1 MRQTV
6 AKLALVSTIFSYIY
20 INIIIQAFGYILQ
33 KGMKLL
39 FKIFI
44 VLCVSILPSVSEES
58 LSENWQ
64 LSFQAPA
71 TDLMSDIISFH
82 SYILMPIIVAISFL
96 VLFLLLFIVFRFNSS
111 RNQTASTTTHNTT
124 IEILWTVIPVIL
136 LIIIAIPS
144 FRLLYVSETIPKA
157 DLTIKA
163 TGNQWYWTYEYPD
176 HGDILFDA
184 NMLAEEELSD
194 PKLRLLETDTQIVVP
209 VNKVVK
215 LQLTSSDVLHAWT
228 IPAFGVKMDAVP
240 GRLNET
246 WFKANSEGIYY
257 GQCSELC
264 GPRHAFMP
272 INVKVVSEKEFKK
285 WIDFAQEEYASTN
298 IDFNNSKFEI
308 AQK

>member
-1 MRQTV
+1 MNILL
-6 AKLALVSTIFSYIY
+6 KIITIVFLPFS
-20 INIIIQAFGYILQ
+20 AFANEGI
-33 KGMKLL
+33 
-39 FKIFI
+39 
-44 VLCVSILPSVSEES
+44 
-58 LSENWQ
+58 SENWQ
-64 LSFQAPA
+64 LSFQEPA

-82 SYILMPIIVAISFL
+82 SYILMPIITGISLL
-96 VLFLLLFIVFRFNSS
+96 VLGLLLYIMFRFNSK
-111 RNQTASTTTHNTT
+111 RNVVASTTTHNTV

-163 TGNQWYWTYEYPD
+163 IGNQWYWTYEYPD
-176 HGDILFDA
+176 YEDIVFDA
-184 NMLAEEELSD
+184 NMLLENELSD

-215 LQLTSSDVLHAWT
+215 LQITSADVLHAWT

-246 WFKANSEGIYY
+246 WFKANKEGIYY

-264 GPRHAFMP
+264 GPKHAFMP
-272 INVKVVSEKEFKK
+272 INVKVVSENEFND
-285 WIDFAQEEYASTN
+285 WLDFAKEEYASSG
-298 IDFNNSKFEI
+298 IDYSTETFDLAKN
-308 AQK
+308 

>member
-1 MRQTV
+1 M
-6 AKLALVSTIFSYIY
+6 KLFFSIIVGICLLVSL
-20 INIIIQAFGYILQ
+20 AFAEVG
-33 KGMKLL
+33 
-39 FKIFI
+39 
-44 VLCVSILPSVSEES
+44 

-64 LSFQAPA
+64 LSFQEPA
-71 TDLMSDIISFH
+71 TDLMSDVISFH
-82 SYILMPIIVAISFL
+82 SYILMPIITGISIL
-96 VLFLLLFIVFRFNSS
+96 VLFLLLYIAFRFNSS
-111 RNQTASTTTHNTT
+111 RNQTASNTTHNTLV
-124 IEILWTVIPVIL
+124 EVLWTVIPVIL

-163 TGNQWYWTYEYPD
+163 IGNQWYWSYEYPD
-176 HGDILFDA
+176 YGDIVFDA
-184 NMLAEEELSD
+184 NMLNDDELSD

-215 LQLTSSDVLHAWT
+215 LQITSNDVLHAWA

-246 WFKANSEGIYY
+246 WFKANQEGLFY

-264 GPRHAFMP
+264 GPKHAFMP
-272 INVKVVSEKEFKK
+272 INVKVVSEKEFED
-285 WIDFAQEEYASTN
+285 WIGFAKEEYASGN
-298 IDFNNSKFEI
+298 IDFYTNTFEI

>member
-1 MRQTV
+1 MNIFL
-6 AKLALVSTIFSYIY
+6 KIITIVFLPFS
-20 INIIIQAFGYILQ
+20 AFANEGI
-33 KGMKLL
+33 
-39 FKIFI
+39 
-44 VLCVSILPSVSEES
+44 
-58 LSENWQ
+58 SENWQ
-64 LSFQAPA
+64 LSFQEPA

-82 SYILMPIIVAISFL
+82 SYILMPIITGISLL
-96 VLFLLLFIVFRFNSS
+96 VLGLLLYIMFRFNSK
-111 RNQTASTTTHNTT
+111 RNVVASTTTHNTV

-163 TGNQWYWTYEYPD
+163 IGNQWYWTYEYPD
-176 HGDILFDA
+176 YEDIVFDA
-184 NMLAEEELSD
+184 NMLLENELSD

-215 LQLTSSDVLHAWT
+215 LQITSADVLHAWT

-246 WFKANSEGIYY
+246 WFKANKEGIYY

-264 GPRHAFMP
+264 GPKHAFMP
-272 INVKVVSEKEFKK
+272 INVKVVSENEFND
-285 WIDFAQEEYASTN
+285 WLDFAKEEYASSG
-298 IDFNNSKFEI
+298 IDYSTETFDLAKY
-308 AQK
+308 

>member
-1 MRQTV
+1 
-6 AKLALVSTIFSYIY
+6 
-20 INIIIQAFGYILQ
+20 
-33 KGMKLL
+33 MKL
-39 FKIFI
+39 FFSII
-44 VLCVSILPSVSEES
+44 VGICLLCSLAFAEVG

-64 LSFQAPA
+64 LSFQEPA

-82 SYILMPIIVAISFL
+82 SYILMPIITGISIL
-96 VLFLLLFIVFRFNSS
+96 VLLLLLIIAFRFNSS
-111 RNQTASTTTHNTT
+111 RNQTASTTTHNTVV
-124 IEILWTVIPVIL
+124 EILWTVIPVVL

-163 TGNQWYWTYEYPD
+163 TGNQWYWSYEYPD
-176 HGDILFDA
+176 YENIVFDA
-184 NMLAEEELSD
+184 NMLNDDELSD

-215 LQLTSSDVLHAWT
+215 LQITSNDVLHAWT

-240 GRLNET
+240 GKLNET
-246 WFKANSEGIYY
+246 WFKANQEGIFY

-264 GPRHAFMP
+264 GPKHAFMP
-272 INVKVVSEKEFKK
+272 INVKVVSEKEFED
-285 WIDFAQEEYASTN
+285 WIGFAKEEYALSN
-298 IDFNNSKFEI
+298 IDLYNNTFEI

>member
-1 MRQTV
+1 MNIFLKIIT
-6 AKLALVSTIFSYIY
+6 LVFLPFS
-20 INIIIQAFGYILQ
+20 AFANEGI
-33 KGMKLL
+33 
-39 FKIFI
+39 
-44 VLCVSILPSVSEES
+44 
-58 LSENWQ
+58 SENWQ
-64 LSFQAPA
+64 LSFQEPA

-82 SYILMPIIVAISFL
+82 SYILMPIITGISLL
-96 VLFLLLFIVFRFNSS
+96 VLGLLLYIMFRFNSK
-111 RNQTASTTTHNTT
+111 RNVVASTTTHNTV

-163 TGNQWYWTYEYPD
+163 IGNQWYWTYEYPD
-176 HGDILFDA
+176 YEDIVFDA
-184 NMLAEEELSD
+184 NMLLENELSD

-215 LQLTSSDVLHAWT
+215 LQITSADVLHAWT

-246 WFKANSEGIYY
+246 WFKANKEGIYY

-264 GPRHAFMP
+264 GPKHAFMP
-272 INVKVVSEKEFKK
+272 INVKVVSENEFND
-285 WIDFAQEEYASTN
+285 WLDFAKEEYASSG
-298 IDFNNSKFEI
+298 IDYSTETFDLAKN
-308 AQK
+308 

>member
-1 MRQTV
+1 
-6 AKLALVSTIFSYIY
+6 
-20 INIIIQAFGYILQ
+20 
-33 KGMKLL
+33 MKL
-39 FKIFI
+39 FFSII
-44 VLCVSILPSVSEES
+44 VGICLLYSLAFAEVG

-64 LSFQAPA
+64 LSFQEPA

-82 SYILMPIIVAISFL
+82 SYILMPIITGISIL
-96 VLFLLLFIVFRFNSS
+96 VLLLLLIIAFRFNSS
-111 RNQTASTTTHNTT
+111 RNQTASTTTHNTVV
-124 IEILWTVIPVIL
+124 EILWTVIPVVL

-163 TGNQWYWTYEYPD
+163 TGNQWYWSYEYPD
-176 HGDILFDA
+176 YGSIVFDA
-184 NMLAEEELSD
+184 NMLNDDELSD

-215 LQLTSSDVLHAWT
+215 LQITSNDVLHAWT

-240 GRLNET
+240 GKLNET
-246 WFKANSEGIYY
+246 WFKANQEGIFY

-264 GPRHAFMP
+264 GPKHAFMP
-272 INVKVVSEKEFKK
+272 INVKVVSEKEFED
-285 WIDFAQEEYASTN
+285 WIGFAKEEYALSN
-298 IDFNNSKFEI
+298 IDLYNNTFEI

>member
-1 MRQTV
+1 MNIFLKIIT
-6 AKLALVSTIFSYIY
+6 LVFFPFS
-20 INIIIQAFGYILQ
+20 AFANEGISQ
-33 KGMKLL
+33 
-39 FKIFI
+39 
-44 VLCVSILPSVSEES
+44 
-58 LSENWQ
+58 NWQ
-64 LSFQAPA
+64 LSFQEPA

-82 SYILMPIIVAISFL
+82 SYILMPIITGISLL
-96 VLFLLLFIVFRFNSS
+96 VLGLLLLYIMFRFNSK
-111 RNQTASTTTHNTT
+111 RNVVASTTTHNTV

-163 TGNQWYWTYEYPD
+163 IGNQWYWTYEYPD
-176 HGDILFDA
+176 YEDIVFDA
-184 NMLAEEELSD
+184 NMLLENELSD

-215 LQLTSSDVLHAWT
+215 LQITSADVLHAWT

-246 WFKANSEGIYY
+246 WFKANKEGIYY

-264 GPRHAFMP
+264 GPKHAFMP
-272 INVKVVSEKEFKK
+272 INVKVVSENEFND
-285 WIDFAQEEYASTN
+285 WLDFAKEEYASSG
-298 IDFNNSKFEI
+298 IDYSTETFDLAKN
-308 AQK
+308 

>member
-1 MRQTV
+1 MN
-6 AKLALVSTIFSYIY
+6 IFL
-20 INIIIQAFGYILQ
+20 IIITLVFFPFSAFANEGISQ
-33 KGMKLL
+33 
-39 FKIFI
+39 
-44 VLCVSILPSVSEES
+44 
-58 LSENWQ
+58 NWQ
-64 LSFQAPA
+64 LSFQEPA

-82 SYILMPIIVAISFL
+82 SYILMPIITGISLL
-96 VLFLLLFIVFRFNSS
+96 VLGLLLYIMFRFNSK
-111 RNQTASTTTHNTT
+111 RNVVASTTTHNTV

-163 TGNQWYWTYEYPD
+163 IGNQWYWTYEYPD
-176 HGDILFDA
+176 YEDIVFDA
-184 NMLAEEELSD
+184 NMLLENELSD

-215 LQLTSSDVLHAWT
+215 LQITSADVLHAWT

-246 WFKANSEGIYY
+246 WFKANKEGIYY

-264 GPRHAFMP
+264 GPKHAFMP
-272 INVKVVSEKEFKK
+272 INVKVVSENEFND
-285 WIDFAQEEYASTN
+285 WLDFAKEEYASSG
-298 IDFNNSKFEI
+298 IDYSTETFDLAKN
-308 AQK
+308 

>member
-1 MRQTV
+1 MN
-6 AKLALVSTIFSYIY
+6 IFLK
-20 INIIIQAFGYILQ
+20 IISIVFLPFSAFANEG
-33 KGMKLL
+33 
-39 FKIFI
+39 
-44 VLCVSILPSVSEES
+44 V
-58 LSENWQ
+58 SENWQ
-64 LSFQAPA
+64 LSFQEPA

-82 SYILMPIIVAISFL
+82 SYILMPIITGISLL
-96 VLFLLLFIVFRFNSS
+96 VLGLLLYIMFRFNSK
-111 RNQTASTTTHNTT
+111 RNVVASTTTHNTV

-163 TGNQWYWTYEYPD
+163 IGNQWYWTYEYPD
-176 HGDILFDA
+176 YEDIVFDA
-184 NMLAEEELSD
+184 NMLLENELSD

-215 LQLTSSDVLHAWT
+215 LQITSADVLHAWT

-246 WFKANSEGIYY
+246 WFKANKEGIYY

-264 GPRHAFMP
+264 GPKHAFMP
-272 INVKVVSEKEFKK
+272 INVKVVSENEFND
-285 WIDFAQEEYASTN
+285 WLDFAKEEYASSG
-298 IDFNNSKFEI
+298 IDYSTETFDLAKN
-308 AQK
+308 

>member
-1 MRQTV
+1 
-6 AKLALVSTIFSYIY
+6 
-20 INIIIQAFGYILQ
+20 
-33 KGMKLL
+33 MKL
-39 FKIFI
+39 FFSII
-44 VLCVSILPSVSEES
+44 VGICLLCSLAFAEVG

-64 LSFQAPA
+64 LSFQEPA

-82 SYILMPIIVAISFL
+82 SYILMPIITGISIL
-96 VLFLLLFIVFRFNSS
+96 VLLLLLIIAFRFNSS
-111 RNQTASTTTHNTT
+111 RNQTASTTTHNTVV
-124 IEILWTVIPVIL
+124 EILWTVIPVVL

-163 TGNQWYWTYEYPD
+163 TGNQWYWSYEYPD
-176 HGDILFDA
+176 YGSIVFDA
-184 NMLAEEELSD
+184 NMLNDDELSD

-215 LQLTSSDVLHAWT
+215 LQITSNDVLHAWT

-240 GRLNET
+240 GKLNET
-246 WFKANSEGIYY
+246 WFKANQEGIFY

-264 GPRHAFMP
+264 GPKHAFMP
-272 INVKVVSEKEFKK
+272 INVKVVSEKEFED
-285 WIDFAQEEYASTN
+285 WIGFAKEEYALSN
-298 IDFNNSKFEI
+298 IDLYNNTFEI

>member
-1 MRQTV
+1 MNIFLKIITLV
-6 AKLALVSTIFSYIY
+6 FLPFSALANEGI
-20 INIIIQAFGYILQ
+20 
-33 KGMKLL
+33 
-39 FKIFI
+39 
-44 VLCVSILPSVSEES
+44 
-58 LSENWQ
+58 SENWQ
-64 LSFQAPA
+64 LSFQEPA

-82 SYILMPIIVAISFL
+82 SYILMPIITGISLL
-96 VLFLLLFIVFRFNSS
+96 VLGLLLYIMFRFNSK
-111 RNQTASTTTHNTT
+111 RNVVASTTTHNTV

-163 TGNQWYWTYEYPD
+163 IGNQWYWTYEYPD
-176 HGDILFDA
+176 YEDIVFDA
-184 NMLAEEELSD
+184 NMLLENELSD

-215 LQLTSSDVLHAWT
+215 LQITSADVLHAWT

-246 WFKANSEGIYY
+246 WFKANKEGIYY

-264 GPRHAFMP
+264 GPKHAFMP
-272 INVKVVSEKEFKK
+272 INVKVVSENEFND
-285 WIDFAQEEYASTN
+285 WLDFAKEEYASSG
-298 IDFNNSKFEI
+298 IDYSTETFDLAKN
-308 AQK
+308 